1 MNYYIAQRGLFKMG
15 LNYSKTLNELIEG
28 APEVQIDHLFTDS
41 RKASENG
48 MFFCIKGIMNDG
60 HKFVDSAINNG
71 AVCIV
76 HCDDLTHYKEGVLYY
91 KVNDVDDELNRVASL
106 FYDDPSSK
114 LKVFGVTG
122 TNGKTTVTSL
132 IQDILN
138 SQINTGYIGT
148 INIAYNNKTIS
159 AEYTTPEVID
169 LQHVMAEMVSENV
182 KALAIEVSSHA
193 LIQKRVMALNV
204 DYPIFTNLTHEHLD
218 YHGTMEHYFE
228 AKSELF
234 KHLTEDQHAIINI
247 DDEYGRKLLDLEIPN
262 YVTYGID
269 HDADYRAINAE
280 YSFDHT
286 KFTLVHQ
293 QKEYEVVSNLVAK
306 FNLSNLLAAIAALH
320 ESGMALEDIIS
331 KVNHLKQISGRV
343 ERINFDDDF
352 QVIVDYAHT
361 PDGFE
366 SLFKYAKSIVKDK
379 RIISVFGS
387 AGERDILKRKVLG
400 EIANEYS
407 DMIILTA
414 DDPRNESV
422 ADISKEIAEGIDK
435 NYIVIENRYDAIY
448 QAIQLANKCDIILVL
463 GKGNDQYM
471 ALESG
476 REPYIGDVNIVN
488 EILEEYEE
496 AKEREN
502 HEQIY

>member
-1 MNYYIAQRGLFKMG
+1 MELK
-15 LNYSKTLNELIEG
+15 YSKNLNELIAG
-28 APEVQIDHLFTDS
+28 APSLRIEHLFTDS
-41 RKASENG
+41 RKSVTNG

-60 HKFVDSAINNG
+60 HKFVESAINNG
-71 AVCIV
+71 AVCVV
-76 HCDDLTHYKEGVLYY
+76 HSEDLLNYNEDVEYI
-91 KVNDVDDELNRVASL
+91 KVEDVDDELNRVASI

-114 LKVFGVTG
+114 LTVFGVTG

-138 SQINTGYIGT
+138 TSVNTGYIGT
-148 INIAYNNKTIS
+148 INIAYNNKTI
-159 AEYTTPEVID
+159 AAQYTTPEVIE
-169 LQHVMAEMVSENV
+169 LQKVMSNMVDENV

-193 LIQKRVMALNV
+193 LIQKRVCALKV

-218 YHGTMEHYFE
+218 YHGTMEEYFN
-228 AKSELF
+228 AKAQLF
-234 KHLTEDQHAIINI
+234 KELTEQQCAVINV
-247 DDEYGRKLLDLEIPN
+247 DDEYGRKLIDSEIPN

-269 HDADYRAINAE
+269 NDADYHAVDAE
-280 YSFDHT
+280 YSFDKT
-286 KFTLVHQ
+286 TFTLVHQ
-293 QKEYEVVSNLVAK
+293 GNRYDVESNLVAK

-320 ESGMALEDIIS
+320 QSGMEINDIIE

-343 ERINFDDDF
+343 ERINFADQF

-366 SLFKYAKSIVKDK
+366 SLFQYAQSIVKDK

-400 EIANEYS
+400 EIANKYS

-422 ADISKEIAEGIDK
+422 NDISKEIAEGIDK
-435 NYIVIENRYDAIY
+435 NYIIIENRYDAIY

-476 REPYIGDVNIVN
+476 REPYIGDVNIVK
-488 EILEEYEE
+488 EILKEYEQVE
-496 AKEREN
+496 KRDN

>member
-1 MNYYIAQRGLFKMG
+1 MVLRGIMHMELKYNKR
-15 LNYSKTLNELIEG
+15 LSELIEN
-28 APEVQIDHLFTDS
+28 APDIKIEHLFTDS
-41 RKASENG
+41 RKGANNG
-48 MFFCIKGIMNDG
+48 IFFCIKGIMNDG
-60 HKFVDSAINNG
+60 HKFVDSAIEKG
-71 AVCIV
+71 AVCII
-76 HCDDLTHYKEGVLYY
+76 HCDELKEYQDGVLYY
-91 KVNDVDDELNRVASL
+91 KVEDVDAELNRIASL
-106 FYDDPSSK
+106 FYEDPSSK
-114 LKVFGVTG
+114 LQVFGVTG

-138 SQINTGYIGT
+138 PKVNTGYIGT
-148 INIAYNNKTIS
+148 INISYNNKTI
-159 AEYTTPEVID
+159 AAQYTTPEVID
-169 LQHVMAEMVSENV
+169 LQRVMSEMVNENV

-193 LIQKRVMALNV
+193 LIQKRVMALKV

-228 AKSELF
+228 AKAELF
-234 KHLTEDQHAIINI
+234 KDLSEEQCAIINV
-247 DDEYGRKLLDLEIPN
+247 DDEYGKRLIDLEIPN
-262 YVTYGID
+262 FVTYGID
-269 HDADYRAINAE
+269 NDADYRAINAE
-280 YSFDHT
+280 YAFDQT
-286 KFTLVHQ
+286 SFTLVHQ
-293 QKEYEVVSNLVAK
+293 NKEYEVLSNLVAK

-320 ESGMALEDIIS
+320 QSGLELEYIIS
-331 KVNHLKQISGRV
+331 RVSNLKQISGRV
-343 ERINFDDDF
+343 ERINFADQF

-366 SLFKYAKSIVKDK
+366 SLFRYAKSIVGDK

-435 NYIVIENRYDAIY
+435 NYIIIENRYDAIY

-476 REPYIGDVNIVN
+476 KEPYIGDVNIVN

-496 AKEREN
+496 VKEREN
-502 HEQIY
+502 DEQIY